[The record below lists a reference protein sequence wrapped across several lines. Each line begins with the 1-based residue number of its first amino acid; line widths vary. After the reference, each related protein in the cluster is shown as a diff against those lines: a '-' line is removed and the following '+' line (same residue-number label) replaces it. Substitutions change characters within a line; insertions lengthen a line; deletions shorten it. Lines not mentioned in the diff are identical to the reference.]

1 MGRRRNQEPEKEN
14 SERWLITYADLI
26 TLLLIFFVVM
36 YTLSKIDANKY
47 HAIASSLA
55 KTMGGSSSIME
66 SGGPSMVP
74 GSSEHKELATA
85 IEQTEQEKMEK
96 MRQQIEEYVNENGL
110 AGKVT
115 VVIEER
121 GVVISFQDVVL
132 FPLGSAELTN
142 NSQEIVDKVGGILSQ
157 TTNYIRVEGHTDNLP
172 IRTSKFPSN
181 WELSLA
187 RSASVLHRLI
197 EHSQIPPERLSATGY
212 GEYRPRKPNDS
223 DANRQENRRVDI
235 IVIRSKYQEVEPEAK
250 KEENPLPPSQ
260 NKE

>member
-1 MGRRRNQEPEKEN
+1 MKRRGQEPEKEN
-14 SERWLITYADLI
+14 NERWLITYSDLI
-26 TLLLIFFVVM
+26 TLLLIFFIVM

-74 GSSEHKELATA
+74 GASENKELTTA
-85 IEQTEQEKMEK
+85 IEQIEQQKMEK
-96 MRQQIEEYVNENGL
+96 IRKQIEEYVNANGL

-115 VVIEER
+115 VAIEER

-132 FPLGSAELTN
+132 FPLGSAELTS
-142 NSQEIVDKVGGILSQ
+142 NSRDIVDKVGAILSQ

-181 WELSLA
+181 WELSLV
-187 RSASVLHRLI
+187 RSASVVHHLI
-197 EHSQIPPERLSATGY
+197 NNNQIPPERLSATGY
-212 GEYRPRKPNDS
+212 GEYRPRQPNDS
-223 DANRQENRRVDI
+223 DANRQQNRRVDI
-235 IVIRSKYQEVEPEAK
+235 IVIRTKYQEVEPEAV
-250 KEENPLPPSQ
+250 NVADTLPPTE